1 MKKLLLLIAAGLF
14 TASLSF
20 GQVCTTY
27 VDGPW
32 INFNNLGGAPCTPT
46 PPATTEIT
54 GFEVCGGEAYLMDNV
69 KTGGQYRFSVC
80 NSAAGAGTGGQAWSV
95 RFTIV
100 APSGAVNASGRDSG
114 SNCALTWTATET
126 GQYTIIIY
134 KNANCGVAVPIDN
147 GYPAI
152 TYLGGASCDPPVT
165 TCEAGTL
172 NTTATASSICPG
184 ETTEFTVT
192 GMIIPNS
199 PTVGGAGVQFTPVNA
214 GSTGGLGGQF
224 VVTGYPV
231 GDFAPYSVDND
242 IQGVLSSNGYPPLAG
257 QWSLMPYVFG
267 NQADVFGKCDSTASV
282 VVDFLPSGAPGCGAF
297 VCEAGDIT
305 SVDQS
310 VCPTEDVSLA
320 IAGEQ
325 LPVPGAVLWFFLDTN
340 DVSGANDLV
349 VNFGADP
356 GFYNY
361 TGDLNGLLA
370 FNSIDTL
377 SPSVYFTFAGILH
390 GDSICDVTDTGFYL
404 TILDGNDAQC
414 GGVAP
419 CVKPYPVPTNPQA
432 VVSQSPAGVM
442 LSWDPIPGSIGCQIK
457 AGKASGGGSTTIT
470 VMAPNAS
477 QKFIPGS
484 QMQAGTTYYFQVRCG
499 CTTKVVSAFS
509 SQATWTYT
517 NFLATQSD
525 RDVQISADER
535 VGEFESSQ
543 ARLYSSNILSSGVV
557 TKGEASRATL
567 NQLRSDLTAIGK
579 LPAAKREV
587 STRSFDVFPNPSSGM
602 VNVKYEAAAEGEI
615 SVRIHDVVG
624 KVVFAKSIAVQG
636 GSNLINLDLQSFE
649 KGIYVMEINEGQ
661 KSSASKMVIK

>member
-1 MKKLLLLIAAGLF
+1 MIAAGLF

-32 INFNNLGGAPCTPT
+32 INFNNLGGAPCSLT

-54 GFEVCGGEAYLMDNV
+54 GFEIWGGEAYLMDNV
-69 KTGGQYRFSVC
+69 KAGGQYKFSVC
-80 NSAAGAGTGGQAWSV
+80 NSLAGPGTGGQQWDV

-100 APSGAVNASGRDSG
+100 APSGAVDASGIDSG
-114 SNCALTWTATET
+114 SNCALSWTATET
-126 GQYTIIIY
+126 GEYTIVVY
-134 KNANCGVAVPIDN
+134 ENGNCGVGVYVDN

-172 NTTATASSICPG
+172 NTTGTASSLCPG
-184 ETTEFTVT
+184 ATTEFTVA

-199 PTVGGAGVQFTPVNA
+199 PTIGGAGVQFTPVNA
-214 GSTGGLGGQF
+214 GSTGGLGGVF

-242 IQGVLSSNGYPPLAG
+242 IQGVLSFNGYPPLAG
-257 QWSLMPYVFG
+257 EWSLMPYVY
-267 NQADVFGKCDSTASV
+267 NDQVDVFGKCDSTASV
-282 VVDFLPSGAPGCGAF
+282 VVDFLSSGAPGCGAF

-310 VCPTEDVSLA
+310 VCPTEDASLT
-320 IAGEQ
+320 ITGEQ

-340 DVSGANDLV
+340 DTSGANDLV
-349 VNFGADP
+349 VNFGSDP
-356 GFYNY
+356 LFYNY
-361 TGDLNGLLA
+361 VGDLNGLLA
-370 FNSIDTL
+370 FNGIDTL
-377 SPSVYFTFAGILH
+377 SPSVYFTFAGIMH
-390 GDSICDVTDTGFYL
+390 ADTVCDVTDTGFFL
-404 TILDGNDAQC
+404 TILDENDPQC
-414 GGVAP
+414 GGVVP
-419 CVKPYPVPTNPQA
+419 CVQPYPAPTNPQA

-457 AGKASGGGSTTIT
+457 AGKVSGGGTATIT
-470 VMAPNAS
+470 VMGPDVS
-477 QKFIPGS
+477 GKFISGS
-484 QMQAGTTYYFQVRCG
+484 QMQAGTTYGFMVRCG
-499 CTTKVVSAFS
+499 CTTQVISPFS
-509 SQATWTYT
+509 SAATWTYT
-517 NFLATQSD
+517 NFLAPQPT
-525 RDVQISADER
+525 RDVRILADER
-535 VGEFESSQ
+535 ASGVSLQ
-543 ARLYSSNILSSGVV
+543 SSNILSSGVV

-567 NQLRSDLTAIGK
+567 DQLRNDLTAIGK

-587 STRSFDVFPNPSSGM
+587 STRSFEVFPNPSSGM
-602 VNVKYEAAAEGEI
+602 VNVKYDAAAEGEI